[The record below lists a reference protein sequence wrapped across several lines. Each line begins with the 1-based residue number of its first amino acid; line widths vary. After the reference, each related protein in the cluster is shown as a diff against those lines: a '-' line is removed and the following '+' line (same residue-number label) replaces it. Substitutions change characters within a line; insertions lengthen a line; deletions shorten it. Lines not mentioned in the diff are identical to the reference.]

1 MAYMALKIIAAR
13 GHIAEVARVNALIAG
28 RMRLESEISQL
39 NRFGMCGT
47 KGGKLIGHSLV
58 LTTHLKYCS
67 LRTAGSTPF
76 LVRMS
81 K

>member
-1 MAYMALKIIAAR
+1 MALKIIAAR

-39 NRFGMCGT
+39 KRFGMCG
-47 KGGKLIGHSLV
+47 KGYIGHSLV